1 MMACMMILPAL
12 HSSARASGAALTS
25 PCVAELARRDIC
37 TDELLELRRREPD
50 DEPRRLLAL

>member
-1 MMACMMILPAL
+1 MILILPAL

>member
-1 MMACMMILPAL
+1 M
-12 HSSARASGAALTS
+12 LTS
-25 PCVAELARRDIC
+25 PCVAELARRDTC